1 MPPQPSA
8 LAAVLSRRTHTR
20 VLSDSKALHYRA
32 RLVHRPF
39 DLLQTHGGHLLKLAW
54 NLRFTFQRGEKA
66 LGPVFDIVM

>member
-1 MPPQPSA
+1 MPLNPAPWRPSLVDERTPAFYKLKSSA
-8 LAAVLSRRTHTR
+8 LPSTFGTP
-20 VLSDSKALHYRA
+20 S
-32 RLVHRPF
+32 F